1 MEEEDS
7 KGDLSEVN
15 DTGLNL
21 RSIIQLINVRIN
33 SSRIIGLLGHVQNVH
48 LI

>member
-1 MEEEDS
+1 VEEEDS

-21 RSIIQLINVRIN
+21 RSIDIFN
-33 SSRIIGLLGHVQNVH
+33 SLMH
-48 LI
+48 